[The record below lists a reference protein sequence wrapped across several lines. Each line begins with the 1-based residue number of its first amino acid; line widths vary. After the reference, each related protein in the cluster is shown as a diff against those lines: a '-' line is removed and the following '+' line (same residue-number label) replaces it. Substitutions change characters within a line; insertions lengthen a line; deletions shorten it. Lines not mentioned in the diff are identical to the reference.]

1 MQPTEFSSSTHT
13 QLVDKSVTL
22 LQLKK
27 YSPLLFYKI
36 LKSFENQLGL
46 ELKKIDLDSDFS
58 SIQKDLQTTFLGQTF
73 LYWFSDLTLM
83 SSKKKKSDFI
93 SFLSSYQGPHKIIG
107 CIDDQETVTIL
118 DGQIMQFEE
127 NYTADQAIKLHFLYE
142 GQIDS
147 NKSPKPEVVSY
158 FLGKLY
164 RYRKQY
170 TIDQLCVLLEYSTLL
185 GKNMDQFFQE
195 WLDEIVISDVSLY
208 AVSQYFFEKNP
219 KKFFELFNQVR
230 HIYSEPFWTSFF
242 SEQLF
247 KAYWFVVNK
256 GQIPPE
262 QKQMTF
268 GLPFSFMKLDW
279 KHHKKESLQQA
290 HQKIYE
296 VDLAVKSSSSS
307 MELDLFCMQFFQGFK
322 I

>member
-1 MQPTEFSSSTHT
+1 MQQKEFSSSMPI
-13 QLVDKSVTL
+13 QLVDRSVVL

-27 YSPLLFYKI
+27 YSPLLFYKV
-36 LKSFENQLGL
+36 LKNFEKEFSL
-46 ELKKIDLDSDFS
+46 ELKKIDLDQDLSI
-58 SIQKDLQTTFLGQTF
+58 IQKDLQTTFLGQTF
-73 LYWFSDLTLM
+73 LYWFSDISMMT
-83 SSKKKKSDFI
+83 SKKKKSDLLSFI
-93 SFLSSYQGPHKIIG
+93 ASYQGPHKIIG
-107 CIDDQETVTIL
+107 CIDDQEIINIS
-118 DGQIMQFEE
+118 DGHVMEFEE

-142 GQIDS
+142 GQ
-147 NKSPKPEVVSY
+147 KPEVISY

-170 TIDQLCVLLEYSTLL
+170 TIDQLCILLEYSSLL
-185 GKNMDQFFQE
+185 GKNIDQFFQD
-195 WLDEIVISDVSLY
+195 WLDEIVVSDISLY

-230 HIYSEPFWTSFF
+230 HLYSEPFWTSFF

-256 GQIPPE
+256 GQIAPE

-268 GLPFSFMKLDW
+268 GLPFSFTKLDW
-279 KHHKKESLQQA
+279 KHHKKEALQKF

-296 VDLAVKSSSSS
+296 VDLSIKSGGSG
-307 MELDLFCMQFFQGFK
+307 MELDLFCMQFFQGL
-322 I
+322 